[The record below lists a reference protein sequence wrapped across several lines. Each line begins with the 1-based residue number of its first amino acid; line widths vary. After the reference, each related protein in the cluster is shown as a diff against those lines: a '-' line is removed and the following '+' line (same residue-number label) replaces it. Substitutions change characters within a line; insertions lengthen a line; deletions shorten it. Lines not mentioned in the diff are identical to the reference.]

1 MKKKNSI
8 FHLTIA
14 AVLSL
19 CMVFAFAGCGSKTA
33 SSDDGVSE
41 ETTAEETVATQ
52 EAADYNISEGLDVAE
67 SGDSAVLKGNGF
79 ELTMPNTGTWSYT
92 ANGEDSVTVYYMPAE
107 SAGFGG
113 ELVTIMAMNMDD
125 TSYEEFPDYA
135 IAGES
140 ESLGKRFIAMFPTD
154 LQCDPE
160 DETQSAEYPE
170 LLDHVKKI
178 SMGAAD
184 SPFTVK

>member
-1 MKKKNSI
+1 MKMKDSI
-8 FHLTIA
+8 FKVTIA

-19 CMVFAFAGCGSKTA
+19 CLVFVFAGCGG
-33 SSDDGVSE
+33 SSTEDKAAEE
-41 ETTAEETVATQ
+41 ETAAEETVAT
-52 EAADYNISEGLDVAE
+52 EETADYDISAGLDVAE
-67 SGDSAVLKGNGF
+67 SGDNAVLTGNGF

-92 ANGEDSVTVYYMPAE
+92 ATGNDSVSVYYMPAE

-113 ELVTIMAMNMDD
+113 NLVTIMSMDMDD

-140 ESLGKRFIAMFPTD
+140 SSLGKRFIALFPTD
-154 LQCDPE
+154 VQFDTE
-160 DETQSAEYPE
+160 DETQSTEYTE
-170 LLDHVKKI
+170 LLEHVQKI
-178 SMGAAD
+178 GGAD